1 LQDGFYHLFAE
12 PDESLSRAKI
22 LGDILDIELTP
33 ELCHSQIICVN
44 CNMQCLEYHSL
55 VQRMEAIRTKLTM
68 TYNQTVMKLTGL
80 TEKDLKEGLVA
91 VEDGGNMENDLQ
103 TFNKDFLSMEDMFG
117 DMEALNP
124 DDIHLNSS
132 SEQLDSELPKLGIE
146 WETITE
152 SNEGSM
158 PSISLIRPTA
168 VLGEETP
175 HPVGHVKEELFTTP
189 SEESEQLQPID
200 SALMEENAPE
210 ASLVGKLEQ
219 ATSKLLPI
227 DTDDTQTVGQ
237 ELSED
242 ETLHRFMLESN
253 ETIVEVAGEDG
264 TSIYCVY
271 NDVIETLS
279 DTEEQ
284 SETVTKA
291 LESANAGSLLEYDD
305 VIVDS
310 ASQISAHEAYEIG
323 ESTSSPSL
331 MLENAN
337 VARSRS
343 PSPSQLEEPLQ
354 PEDTPA
360 DWRLLRFEPIERGFG
375 CRCVPMKT
383 ISSASSIQIGIIIT
397 YIGIDLYSSF
407 RQMFYVKVGTDY
419 YCTVCSTDDP
429 VKADCLKSMAHHL
442 AEEHGQQ
449 THLCELCDVIFF
461 QKQSY
466 VAHLAEHS
474 ASDDQEME
482 AGVPLSCNVCSET
495 FTSKRALELHRKM
508 HPRTSHVTNKIWSCE
523 VCNKKYTSKAFYEVH
538 MNKHAGLRPYKC
550 DLCAK
555 DFSSKYALAVHQK
568 THNERPRTFVCNEC
582 GNSFYSRHNLVQH
595 ERTHRAVRE
604 YECAVCRKKFFT
616 QHNLNVHMVIHSA
629 DKAFACR
636 ECGKKF
642 ARKAELLD
650 HERIHTGEKPF
661 ACDMCDAS
669 FAQRSNLHSHR
680 RMTHLNDKRF
690 KCDRCDAAFKRR
702 RLLTYHIRA
711 MHTGERPYKCD
722 PHLND
727 KRFKCDRCDAAFKRR
742 RLLTY
747 HIRAMHTGERPYKCD
762 LCHATFVYPEHFQKH
777 KRIHTGIKPYACEV
791 CHRTFTSQDNRNA
804 ASQDNR
810 NAHRYVHSDKKPFE
824 CVTCGAGFMR
834 KSHLYTHMQ
843 EVGHLSDT
851 IVVNQPRISANRTL
865 EFETDTYVTDG
876 TGEGEQGQEMEGS
889 DEENVQLTYIC
900 DDDNVDGELEAD

>member
-1 LQDGFYHLFAE
+1 MVRRNNLISSTEDAAPDPVPVDEDAQLYPYCYLCHFPALQDGFYHLFAE

-91 VEDGGNMENDLQ
+91 VEDGGNLENDLQ

-168 VLGEETP
+168 ALGEETP
-175 HPVGHVKEELFTTP
+175 HPVGHVKEELFTPP

-210 ASLVGKLEQ
+210 ASLIGKLEQ

-227 DTDDTQTVGQ
+227 DTDDTQIVGQ
-237 ELSED
+237 ELSEE

-291 LESANAGSLLEYDD
+291 LESVNAGSLLEYDD

-323 ESTSSPSL
+323 ESTSSASL

-343 PSPSQLEEPLQ
+343 PSPSQQEEPLQ
-354 PEDTPA
+354 P
-360 DWRLLRFEPIERGFG
+360 
-375 CRCVPMKT
+375 
-383 ISSASSIQIGIIIT
+383 
-397 YIGIDLYSSF
+397 
-407 RQMFYVKVGTDY
+407 FYVKVGTDY

-461 QKQSY
+461 QKPSY

-474 ASDDQEME
+474 ASDDQDME
-482 AGVPLSCNVCSET
+482 RGVPLSCNVCSET

-523 VCNKKYTSKAFYEVH
+523 
-538 MNKHAGLRPYKC
+538 
-550 DLCAK
+550 
-555 DFSSKYALAVHQK
+555 
-568 THNERPRTFVCNEC
+568 
-582 GNSFYSRHNLVQH
+582 
-595 ERTHRAVRE
+595 
-604 YECAVCRKKFFT
+604 
-616 QHNLNVHMVIHSA
+616 
-629 DKAFACR
+629 
-636 ECGKKF
+636 
-642 ARKAELLD
+642 
-650 HERIHTGEKPF
+650 
-661 ACDMCDAS
+661 
-669 FAQRSNLHSHR
+669 
-680 RMTHLNDKRF
+680 
-690 KCDRCDAAFKRR
+690 
-702 RLLTYHIRA
+702 
-711 MHTGERPYKCD
+711 
-722 PHLND
+722 
-727 KRFKCDRCDAAFKRR
+727 
-742 RLLTY
+742 
-747 HIRAMHTGERPYKCD
+747 
-762 LCHATFVYPEHFQKH
+762 
-777 KRIHTGIKPYACEV
+777 
-791 CHRTFTSQDNRNA
+791 
-804 ASQDNR
+804 
-810 NAHRYVHSDKKPFE
+810 
-824 CVTCGAGFMR
+824 
-834 KSHLYTHMQ
+834 
-843 EVGHLSDT
+843 
-851 IVVNQPRISANRTL
+851 PRISANRTL

-900 DDDNVDGELEAD
+900 DDDNVDGELEAE

>member
-1 LQDGFYHLFAE
+1 MSTEDAAPDPVPVDEDAQLYPYCYLCHFPALQDGFYHLFAE

-44 CNMQCLEYHSL
+44 CNMECLEYHSL

-91 VEDGGNMENDLQ
+91 VEDGGNLENDLQ

-168 VLGEETP
+168 ALGEETP
-175 HPVGHVKEELFTTP
+175 HPVGHIKEELFTPP

-210 ASLVGKLEQ
+210 ASLIGKLEQ

-237 ELSED
+237 ELSEE

-291 LESANAGSLLEYDD
+291 LESVNAGNLLEYDD
-305 VIVDS
+305 VIIDS

-337 VARSRS
+337 VTRSRS
-343 PSPSQLEEPLQ
+343 PSPSQQEEPLQ
-354 PEDTPA
+354 P
-360 DWRLLRFEPIERGFG
+360 
-375 CRCVPMKT
+375 
-383 ISSASSIQIGIIIT
+383 
-397 YIGIDLYSSF
+397 
-407 RQMFYVKVGTDY
+407 FYVKVGTDY

-461 QKQSY
+461 QKPSY

-474 ASDDQEME
+474 ASDDQDME
-482 AGVPLSCNVCSET
+482 RGVSLSCNVCSET

-508 HPRTSHVTNKIWSCE
+508 HPRTSHVTNMIWSCE
-523 VCNKKYTSKAFYEVH
+523 VCNKKYTSKAFYDVH

-722 PHLND
+722 
-727 KRFKCDRCDAAFKRR
+727 
-742 RLLTY
+742 
-747 HIRAMHTGERPYKCD
+747 

-791 CHRTFTSQDNRNA
+791 CHRTFT
-804 ASQDNR
+804 SQDNR

-900 DDDNVDGELEAD
+900 DDDNVDGELEAE